1 MAVPSSKEGNAVIDP
16 ITITAAVSGAT
27 AAFNG
32 IKQMIAA
39 GRDLESCIGD
49 VSRWMKMASDVDQA
63 EKRVKNPS
71 VFQKLKGFDSIQQE
85 ALQVYAAKKKLEA
98 QRAELKQ
105 FLNMSYGPQAWADL
119 IHLEGKI
126 RKERQEAIYKQQELR
141 QQILEGVLIGALC
154 LTVAAILIG
163 FMWLG
168 TNS

>member
-1 MAVPSSKEGNAVIDP
+1 M
-16 ITITAAVSGAT
+16 
-27 AAFNG
+27 
-32 IKQMIAA
+32 
-39 GRDLESCIGD
+39 GD

-119 IHLEGKI
+119 IQLEGRI
-126 RKERQEAIYKQQELR
+126 RKERQEAIYKQQEMR
-141 QQILEGVLIGALC
+141 QQILEFILIGALG
-154 LTVAAILIG
+154 LTASAILLGLI
-163 FMWLG
+163 WLG
-168 TNS
+168 VNR